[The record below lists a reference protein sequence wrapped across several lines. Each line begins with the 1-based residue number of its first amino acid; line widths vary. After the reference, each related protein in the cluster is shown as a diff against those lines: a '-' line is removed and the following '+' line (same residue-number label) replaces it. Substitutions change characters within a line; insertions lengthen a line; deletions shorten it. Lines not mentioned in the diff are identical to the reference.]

1 MAHHP
6 RHLTTTSP
14 RRYSLNDAWDR
25 INDALTGALHRAVR
39 RITRADQIE
48 ALERITARQRHDYY
62 LAQAREHAAAD
73 RAARLQRA
81 LNDVAAVAAR
91 WEREDRAG
99 DRAPLSKAAAAAAI
113 ATALGETADG
123 DA

>member
-6 RHLTTTSP
+6 RHLTTTSS
-14 RRYSLNDAWDR
+14 RRYSLDDAWDR
-25 INDALTGALHRAVR
+25 INAALTGALRRAVR

-48 ALERITARQRHDYY
+48 ALARIMARQRHDYY

-73 RAARLQRA
+73 RADRLQRA
-81 LNDVAAVAAR
+81 LTAR

-113 ATALGETADG
+113 TTALGETADG